1 MRIAMKLIGLAGAG
15 AAAVLAVSLVAGR
28 GDAPPAP
35 VRHEKDAFSF
45 VRSLEGTEPDGKLA
59 FAGNQAG
66 VASAELLRFFEYYLS
81 AIGEKEVPAIRA
93 AIESEIDRQLPPERR
108 LPARDVLRRYLDYK
122 LALVDVEQQQRGESA
137 LGMARARYSAMQDTR
152 RRFFNDA
159 EIEAMFRESDAYDRD
174 ALARMEIDQDPDA
187 SLEQKRERLAA
198 LDAALP
204 PALREA
210 KLEPFA
216 VARMDDEVRAMRAGG
231 ASDDEIYRKRAQA
244 FSPDAAARLAQVDR
258 DEQEWKRRVDA
269 YLMQRTQAGPA
280 LDAQALQHLRDEY
293 FTQDE
298 QRRLA
303 AYEQR

>member
-1 MRIAMKLIGLAGAG
+1 MKLIGLAGAG